1 MVIKETF
8 GDRVF
13 NVINVLLL
21 SLLLLIVAYPLYFV
35 IIASFS
41 DPNLV
46 NTGKVLFWPRG
57 VSLEGYKMVIK
68 FSDLWVGY
76 RNTIFYTVAGTL
88 INLSVTLP
96 AAYSLSRKDFR
107 LKSFFV
113 TFFMI
118 PMFFGGGLIP
128 TYLLMTRTL
137 GFNDTVWAIIIPG
150 ATGMMQMVVVRTF
163 FQSTV
168 PDELR
173 ESAEIDGASNFRV
186 FFTIV
191 IPLSTAIIAVQ
202 GLQAA
207 IGHWNAYF
215 NAFLYLSDRGGRSLQ
230 PLSIVLRRILVIAEG
245 TAAAQEFM
253 QDQTNY
259 AERLRRVEQIKYA
272 MIIVSVIPILAAYPF
287 VQRYFVKGVMIGAI
301 KG

>member
-1 MVIKETF
+1 MTIKETF
-8 GDRVF
+8 GDRLF
-13 NVINVLLL
+13 NFTNVVLLSLVLLL
-21 SLLLLIVAYPLYFV
+21 VAYPLYFI

-41 DPNLV
+41 NPDLV
-46 NTGKVLFWPRG
+46 NTGKVLFLPRDI
-57 VSLEGYKMVIK
+57 SWEGYKMVYH
-68 FSDLWVGY
+68 FGDLWLGY
-76 RNTIFYTVAGTL
+76 RNTIFYAIFGTL
-88 INLSVTLP
+88 INLAVTLP

-107 LKSFFV
+107 WKSFFV
-113 TFFMI
+113 AFFMV

-137 GFNDTVWAIIIPG
+137 GLNDTVWAILIPG
-150 ATGMMQMVVVRTF
+150 ATGMMQMVIARTF

-191 IPLSTAIIAVQ
+191 LPLSTAIIAVQ

-207 IGHWNAYF
+207 VGHWNAYF
-215 NAFLYLSDRGGRSLQ
+215 NAFLYLSDLGARRLQ
-230 PLSIVLRRILVIAEG
+230 PLSIVLRRILVIAQ
-245 TAAAQEFM
+245 ASAVADEFM
-253 QDQTNY
+253 QDQTSY
-259 AERLRRVEQIKYA
+259 VERLRRVEQIKYA
-272 MIIVSVIPILAAYPF
+272 MIIVSVIPILVAYPF
-287 VQRYFVKGVMIGAI
+287 IQRYFVKGVMIGAI